1 MREHPRLATTLLT
14 LTLTLVGPG
23 ASRAA
28 LLAYEGFDYE
38 PTDQPFVADGGYGF
52 EEPWSLFYSNHE
64 IAAGSL
70 VFGSLRTSG
79 NRLRVYDSGFQVSLI
94 RLVDSSIGDDGTT
107 RYVSFLVRPEDE
119 IHPYGW
125 FGLVFGFTPLF
136 VGKPGNGNPH
146 YVVESL
152 GGQSQ
157 VSTGVPAVLGETA
170 LVVVRIDF
178 GPGPDTVTV
187 YVNPEPG
194 APEPA
199 TGVVKS
205 DVDLMTFWALEIYSS
220 GAFSIDELRVG
231 ETFEDVTPKQR
242 LAHEDFAY
250 APGAPLLDAAGGRGF
265 VGAWVAGGTNAFV
278 QDNYVISGDSLVFPG
293 LATSGGRVQSPA
305 VGAIAGL
312 TRELEQSLGEDG
324 TTCYVSFLV
333 RPEETVG
340 DGAFGG
346 FFGLVLERPTEPE
359 LFVGKGGGSSL
370 YALENRGGSS
380 IVSTGIEATAGVTHL
395 LVLKIESFD
404 GADTITLYVDPVPG
418 EPEPATGIV
427 KNDIDLSG
435 TTALTLYSSGAFSLD
450 EIRVGDTFASVTPV
464 PEPSSAHAT
473 ALVAL
478 LLLAGARRGAV
489 RRLGFH

>member
-1 MREHPRLATTLLT
+1 MRERLRLATALLT
-14 LTLTLVGPG
+14 LTLALVGPG

-28 LLAYEGFDYE
+28 LLAHEGFDYE
-38 PTDQPFVADGGYGF
+38 PTAQPFVADGGYGF
-52 EEPWSLFYSNHE
+52 EGPWSLLHSNQW

-79 NRLRVYDSGFQVSLI
+79 NRLRVYDSGFQVSLL
-94 RLVDSSIGDDGTT
+94 RLVDSSMGDDGTT
-107 RYVSFLVRPEDE
+107 RYLSFLVRPEDE

-152 GGQSQ
+152 GGQGQ

-178 GPGPDTVTV
+178 GPDTVTV

-199 TGVVKS
+199 TGAVKS
-205 DVDLMTFWALEIYSS
+205 DVDLGTFWALEIYSS

-242 LAHEDFAY
+242 SVHEDFAY
-250 APGAPLLDAAGGRGF
+250 APGAPLQGAAGGRGF

-278 QDNYVISGDSLVFPG
+278 QDNYVIAASSLVYPG

-305 VGAIAGL
+305 VGRSRA
-312 TRELEQSLGEDG
+312 
-324 TTCYVSFLV
+324 
-333 RPEETVG
+333 
-340 DGAFGG
+340 
-346 FFGLVLERPTEPE
+346 
-359 LFVGKGGGSSL
+359 
-370 YALENRGGSS
+370 
-380 IVSTGIEATAGVTHL
+380 
-395 LVLKIESFD
+395 
-404 GADTITLYVDPVPG
+404 
-418 EPEPATGIV
+418 
-427 KNDIDLSG
+427 
-435 TTALTLYSSGAFSLD
+435 
-450 EIRVGDTFASVTPV
+450 
-464 PEPSSAHAT
+464 
-473 ALVAL
+473 
-478 LLLAGARRGAV
+478 
-489 RRLGFH
+489 